1 MTPKYVMLKRNFFFA
16 SSSTQGETKSKTNP
30 KYREIHQ
37 DMNWSW
43 KSDPHSVE
51 VICTLK
57 VYRQPLVQP
66 TRGSAQLLCCL
77 LLSLK

>member
-1 MTPKYVMLKRNFFFA
+1 MNWQISKYLSMTPKCHVKKKLVFFFLA

-57 VYRQPLVQP
+57 Q
-66 TRGSAQLLCCL
+66 SI
-77 LLSLK
+77 